1 MEYNID
7 LKIRI
12 KIEKKLNIGSAYAI
26 KTKADIPIQK
36 ILIGKKHYL
45 YIPGTTLKGVL
56 RTSLI
61 KSANLLGYKV
71 NYHIDPNELISSDDI
86 VTRLFGAPHD
96 KYSKVYVDPILID
109 NIETQVLTH
118 ISIDDKIGIVK
129 EGSLFTVE
137 YIPPG
142 IEIETYIR
150 GRKLSIEEARA
161 LFMSILELN
170 YERIGKAGL
179 INVRIIESD
188 SNVPEEIIKDDII
201 KTIWEGIKLWVYI
214 W

>member
-7 LKIRI
+7 LKVKIR
-12 KIEKKLNIGSAYAI
+12 IEKKLNIGSAYAI

-36 ILIGKKHYL
+36 ILIGKKHYI

-61 KSANLLGYKV
+61 KSANLLGYEAA
-71 NYHIDPNELISSDDI
+71 YHVDPNELINSDDI

-96 KYSKVYVDPILID
+96 KYSRVYVDPILID

-137 YIPPG
+137 YIPPY
-142 IEIETYIR
+142 IEVETYIH
-150 GRKLSIEEARA
+150 GRKLSIDEVKA
-161 LFMSILELN
+161 LLISILELN

-179 INVRIIESD
+179 INVKIIESD
-188 SNVPEEIIKDDII
+188 SNVPREIFKDDII
-201 KTIWEGIKLWVYI
+201 RTIWEGIKL
-214 W
+214 

>member
-1 MEYNID
+1 
-7 LKIRI
+7 
-12 KIEKKLNIGSAYAI
+12 
-26 KTKADIPIQK
+26 
-36 ILIGKKHYL
+36 
-45 YIPGTTLKGVL
+45 V
-56 RTSLI
+56 
-61 KSANLLGYKV
+61 YK
-71 NYHIDPNELISSDDI
+71 
-86 VTRLFGAPHD
+86 R
-96 KYSKVYVDPILID
+96 
-109 NIETQVLTH
+109 Q
-118 ISIDDKIGIVK
+118 
-129 EGSLFTVE
+129 VE